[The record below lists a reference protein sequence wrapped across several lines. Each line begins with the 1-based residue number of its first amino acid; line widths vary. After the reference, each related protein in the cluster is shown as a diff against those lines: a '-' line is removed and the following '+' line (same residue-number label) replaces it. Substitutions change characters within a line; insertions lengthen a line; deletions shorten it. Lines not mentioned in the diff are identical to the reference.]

1 MNKIIS
7 ASEAIKIIKD
17 NDVIASSGF
26 RWSGSPELLLSK
38 LGSHYEKC
46 KSPKDLTLVFSSAQ
60 GDSVS
65 NGLENL
71 ARKGLLKRVI
81 GGFWGINPKLFEL
94 AKNNHIEAYNIPQG
108 IIARLYS
115 SIASK
120 APGLLTKTGLGT
132 YIDPRL
138 EGGKLNSITNDELI
152 EVVQILDEEYL
163 LYKSLKIDI
172 GFIRGTYADSDGNI
186 FIDKE
191 AARLE
196 ILPLAI
202 AVHNSGGKV
211 IAQVEEEIGKNTI
224 NSKNVI
230 VPGYLIDNVVLS
242 IDSETD
248 HRQSC
253 EYIYEPSL
261 SGNFSCDGNK
271 ITISEPT
278 NKIER
283 QIIAKRAIAEIKS
296 GDIINLG
303 QGIPTDII
311 PLLKN
316 YPNLND
322 IHFTL
327 ESGVS
332 GGVPLSVPDFG
343 LSYEPESMI
352 RPDDM
357 FMFFNGGGLDI
368 SFLGFAQID
377 GNGNINVSKFGDN
390 YVGCGG
396 FIDIA
401 QNTKKI
407 IFCGSFNTK
416 GLKVELNNNDLV
428 VTAEGMLKKFIKKVD
443 QITYDP
449 QFSSNNNQI
458 VKIITERCVFEYK
471 SGNLIITEIMSGIDL
486 DKQILSMIDFDI
498 SVSKDLKIL
507 KINGI

>member
-7 ASEAIKIIKD
+7 ANKAIKIIKD

-26 RWSGSPELLLSK
+26 RWSGSPELLLSE
-38 LGSHYEKC
+38 LGSNYEKHN
-46 KSPKDLTLVFSSAQ
+46 SPKDLTLIFSSAQ

-94 AKNNHIEAYNIPQG
+94 AKNNDIEAYNIPQG
-108 IIARLYS
+108 VIARLYS

-120 APGLLTKTGLGT
+120 APGLITKTGLGT
-132 YIDPRL
+132 YIDPRF
-138 EGGKLNSITNDELI
+138 EGGKLNSITKDDLI
-152 EVVQILDEEYL
+152 EVVQIIEEEYL

-172 GFIRGTYADSDGNI
+172 GLIRGTYADSDGNI
-186 FIDKE
+186 LIDKE

-211 IAQVEEEIGKNTI
+211 IAQVEEEIEKNTI

-230 VPGYLIDNVVLS
+230 IPGYLIDNVVLS
-242 IDSETD
+242 INSETD

-261 SGNFSCDGNK
+261 AGNFSDDLK
-271 ITISEPT
+271 RITVSEPT
-278 NKIER
+278 KKIER

-311 PLLKN
+311 PLLKD
-316 YPNLND
+316 YPNLNG

-332 GGVPLSVPDFG
+332 GGLPLAVPDFG

-357 FMFFNGGGLDI
+357 FMLFNGGGLDI

-377 GNGNINVSKFGDN
+377 KMGNVNVSKFGN
-390 YVGCGG
+390 NFVGCGG

-407 IFCGSFNTK
+407 IFCGSFITK
-416 GLKVELNNNDLV
+416 GLNVKLDKNSLV
-428 VTAEGMLKKFIKKVD
+428 IASEGKLKKFIKAVD
-443 QITYDP
+443 QITYNP

-458 VKIITERCVFEYK
+458 LKIITERCVFEYK
-471 SGNLIITEIMSGIDL
+471 AGGLEITEIMNGIDL
-486 DKQILSMIDFDI
+486 DTQILSMIDFDVHVSSNLKLMEI
-498 SVSKDLKIL
+498 S
-507 KINGI
+507 